1 MRTRSF
7 VSTVGKWFMRPS
19 AKIVAFGAVAATML
33 VGFPLAFSQIEAD
46 DNGPT
51 KTGPICM
58 QKVFGTPVANSN
70 LLNCT
75 ANDIRLARAVSV
87 FPDSCIS
94 GSTIDLQAT
103 FEVDVTANSRYDA
116 GFFFRI
122 DGGDN
127 ARGDGVNADGIC
139 SLSAGAS
146 PPPENPPFL
155 DLDGDTCGDLNSGTY
170 LVTFTIPGVAC
181 VGVPDPEDPTQQ
193 VLKLPN
199 CTSWHNNQG
208 TLCDIDNAFDF
219 DPDTKSKCVC
229 DDDFTVP
236 VRVEEA
242 TITVIKTATP
252 TVVPEPGA
260 EVTYDVQVTN
270 DAEFESV
277 TITTVLDNI
286 YGDLADPSN
295 PNVTMNTCPGL
306 AGVTLGPGGMT
317 SCSFKAFVAGDAGD
331 VITDIVE
338 VCSTQDSTGAV
349 VCGDDDADVTI
360 DDVSATPML
369 TKTSMSAG
377 CTVDVSYQVVVSNNS
392 EFDTLTVNSLTDDK
406 FGDITMVQNNVIS
419 TNCDTECDGV
429 TIDPLMNCTCS
440 FVGRIVSQD
449 CNINHVDTVTG
460 DVTDDD
466 GVNSMPSDTAQV
478 TVQTTVDTTEPMP

>member
-1 MRTRSF
+1 MRTRKLVATASN
-7 VSTVGKWFMRPS
+7 WFARPGT
-19 AKIVAFGAVAATML
+19 KIVALGVVAAAML
-33 VGFPLAFSQIEAD
+33 VGFPLAFSQIEAA

-51 KTGPICM
+51 QTGSICM
-58 QKVFGTPVANSN
+58 QKVYGTPVANSN
-70 LLNCT
+70 ELNCT

-139 SLSAGAS
+139 SLSALSA
-146 PPPENPPFL
+146 PPPDNPPAL
-155 DLDGDTCGDLNSGTY
+155 DLDGDTCGDLNSGSY

-181 VGVPDPEDPTQQ
+181 VGVPDPDDPTQQ

-208 TLCDIDNAFDF
+208 TLCSIDNAFDF
-219 DPDTKSKCVC
+219 DPDTKAKCVC

-242 TITVIKTATP
+242 TITVEKTASP
-252 TVVPEPGA
+252 TTVPEPGA
-260 EVTYDVQVTN
+260 EVTYNVQVTN
-270 DAEFESV
+270 DAAFESV
-277 TITTVLDNI
+277 TITTVIDDI
-286 YGDLADPSN
+286 YGDLTDASN
-295 PNVTMNTCPGL
+295 PNVTMNTCPSL
-306 AGVTLGPGGMT
+306 VGVTLGPGGMAM
-317 SCSFKAFVAGDAGD
+317 CSFKAFVAGDATD

-338 VCSTQDSTGAV
+338 VCSTQDSTGVAV
-349 VCGDDDADVTI
+349 CDDDDASVTI
-360 DDVSATPML
+360 TDVSATPALM
-369 TKTSMSAG
+369 KTALSAG
-377 CTVDVSYQVVVSNNS
+377 CTVDVNYQVVVSNNS
-392 EFDTLTVNSLTDDK
+392 EFDDLTVNSLNDDK
-406 FGDITMVQNNVIS
+406 FGDITLLPAPTGGTACSVPQTIAPLGNYS
-419 TNCDTECDGV
+419 CD
-429 TIDPLMNCTCS
+429 
-440 FVGRIVSQD
+440 FVGTIVSPT

-478 TVQTTVDTTEPMP
+478 TVTTTTM

>member
-1 MRTRSF
+1 MMRTRSF

-33 VGFPLAFSQIEAD
+33 VGFPLAFSQIEAA

-51 KTGPICM
+51 QTGSICM
-58 QKVFGTPVANSN
+58 QKVYGTPVANSN

-181 VGVPDPEDPTQQ
+181 VGVPDPDDPTQQ

-208 TLCDIDNAFDF
+208 TVCSIDNAFDF
-219 DPDTKSKCVC
+219 DPDTKAKCVC

-242 TITVIKTATP
+242 TITVEKTASP
-252 TVVPEPGA
+252 ISVPEPRA
-260 EVTYDVQVTN
+260 EVTYNVQVTN
-270 DAEFESV
+270 DAAFESV
-277 TITTVLDNI
+277 TITTVTDNI
-286 YGDLADPSN
+286 YGDLTDASN
-295 PNVTMNTCPGL
+295 PNVTMNTCTSLVGM
-306 AGVTLGPGGMT
+306 TLGPGGMAM
-317 SCSFKAFVAGDAGD
+317 CSFKAIVAGDAAD

-349 VCGDDDADVTI
+349 ICDDDDASVTI
-360 DDVSATPML
+360 TDVSATPALM
-369 TKTSMSAG
+369 KTALSAG
-377 CTVDVSYQVVVSNNS
+377 CTVDVNYQVVVSNNS
-392 EFDTLTVNSLTDDK
+392 EFDELTVNSLNDDK
-406 FGDITMVQNNVIS
+406 FGDITLLPAPTGGTPCSVPQTIAPLGNY
-419 TNCDTECDGV
+419 TCD
-429 TIDPLMNCTCS
+429 
-440 FVGRIVSQD
+440 FVGTIVSPTCD
-449 CNINHVDTVTG
+449 INHVDTVTG

-466 GVNSMPSDTAQV
+466 GVNSMPSDSAQV
-478 TVQTTVDTTEPMP
+478 TVTTTTM